1 MYLSLNI
8 SFTYITKV
16 LVKSVTLDSYIDIV
30 ASYCPS
36 IKYLVAVDS
45 LGIFPSD
52 GECFALEF
60 LLAFRKI
67 DRNLDLFHDLG
78 GDQWPV
84 A

>member
-60 LLAFRKI
+60 LLTFCKI

>member
-36 IKYLVAVDS
+36 IKYLVGVCS
-45 LGIFPSD
+45 LGKFSSYGKYLSFYI
-52 GECFALEF
+52 LV
-60 LLAFRKI
+60 AFRKI

-78 GDQWPV
+78 CDQWPV

>member
-30 ASYCPS
+30 AIYCPS
-36 IKYLVAVDS
+36 IKYLVAVDG

-60 LLAFRKI
+60 LLTFRKI

-78 GDQWPV
+78 SDQWPV